1 VGKDRLEGKGMAAEC
16 TGGSEDPG
24 ERPTAPSAV
33 PWSALRSDPILRLGA
48 LLLVALAV
56 PYFVPLL
63 SSEALTTYSEDYA
76 PLLHFPILL
85 LAFGHGLGRI
95 RHRERRQF
103 TVYVM
108 VALALWWAARISYLV
123 FPYAQGTHAG
133 DISCDLLHAFFY
145 FFMILAIE
153 TRPHLAS
160 GWSTADP
167 TRKLRTIRVAVVV
180 FTMLGYFVFIPSILN
195 TEFYYTWLPSLYMYV
210 TLDLYLAARFFHA
223 AAACGSG
230 TSRRIYVLIG
240 LTASCWTVFDLFEC
254 LSWAKILELPSGNV
268 LDILWWLPVPVL
280 LVAARLPYV
289 AVHGGAME
297 DEPDDLFRCAK
308 PGTLRAVA
316 PQVIVAF
323 SIPSLHLAI
332 CGAGL
337 LDAESRAARDL
348 LVLLSLVALGT
359 LVLVQQ
365 FVLEK
370 GNRALEI
377 ELRQVNEQLERS
389 QRMEAIGRLA
399 GGVAHDFNNLLT
411 AIMGHTGMLLKRVPP
426 ENEIRREVERID
438 GASRRAATLTRQ
450 LLAFGRRQVLRPEV
464 IDLNAVVSDM
474 REMLQRMIGEDVALV
489 ASLDH
494 GLGRV
499 RADRGQIEQ
508 VIMNLCVNARDAM
521 PHGGWLKIETK
532 NERLPSR
539 GAGADTR
546 LPRGSQVS
554 LTISDTGIGMDGQ
567 TLDRIFDPFF
577 TTKERT
583 KGTGLGLSSVYGI
596 IRQSGGHIRVESEPG
611 AGTTFRI
618 YLPRRSEEATTTV
631 REAEELPEA
640 SPRPAAQATV
650 LVVEDEDALRELARE
665 ILEMHGYRVV
675 EACNGQDAL
684 RVYEQHEGAID
695 LLLTDVVMP
704 VMGGRE
710 LAHHLEKRQPGLKV
724 LYVSGYTDEDAI
736 REGKLEPG
744 AEFLAK
750 PFSPDK
756 LASKIREVLHREEHR
771 VAATGS

>member
-1 VGKDRLEGKGMAAEC
+1 MEDTRGAKDRR
-16 TGGSEDPG
+16 
-24 ERPTAPSAV
+24 ERFAAPSDV
-33 PWSALRSDPILRLGA
+33 PWSALLSDPILRLGA
-48 LLLVALAV
+48 VVLLALVV
-56 PYFVPLL
+56 PYFLPML
-63 SSEALTTYSEDYA
+63 SAEALTTYSEDYA
-76 PLLHFPILL
+76 DLPHLPLLL
-85 LAFGHGLGRI
+85 LAFGYGLGRI
-95 RHRERRQF
+95 RHRERRRF
-103 TVYVM
+103 TLYVM
-108 VALALWWAARISYLV
+108 VALALWLGVRLSYLV
-123 FPYAQGTHAG
+123 FPYAPGTLVG
-133 DISCDLLHAFFY
+133 DISCDLLYAFFY

-160 GWSTADP
+160 GWSAADP
-167 TRKLRTIRVAVVV
+167 TRKLRTASIAVVM

-210 TLDLYLAARFFHA
+210 ALDLYLAARFFHA
-223 AAACGSG
+223 GATCGSRPY
-230 TSRRIYVLIG
+230 RRIYTLFA
-240 LTASCWTVFDLFEC
+240 LTASSWAVFDLFEC
-254 LSWAKILELPSGNV
+254 LSWAKIVELPSGNA
-268 LDILWWLPVPVL
+268 LDVLWWLPMGVL
-280 LVAARLPYV
+280 LLAARLSYV
-289 AVHGGAME
+289 TVHRGEIE
-297 DEPDDLFRCAK
+297 DEPDAPFQCAK

-323 SIPSLHLAI
+323 SIPSIHLALYSV
-332 CGAGL
+332 GL
-337 LDAESRAARDL
+337 LDAESRVARDL
-348 LVLLSLVALGT
+348 LVLASILALGA

-370 GNRALEI
+370 GNRALES
-377 ELRQVNEQLERS
+377 ELRQVNEQLEQS

-411 AIMGHTGMLLKRVPP
+411 AIMGHTGLLLKRVPP
-426 ENEIRREVERID
+426 ESEIRREVERID

-450 LLAFGRRQVLRPEV
+450 LLAFSRRQVLRPEV
-464 IDLNAVVSDM
+464 IDFNAVVSDM

-494 GLGRV
+494 NLGRV

-532 NERLPSR
+532 NEQLPSH
-539 GAGADTR
+539 GAGSDAR

-554 LTISDTGIGMDGQ
+554 LTISDTGTGMDGQ
-567 TLDRIFDPFF
+567 TLERIFDPFF
-577 TTKERT
+577 TTKERS

-596 IRQSGGHIRVESEPG
+596 VRQSGGHIRVESEPG

-618 YLPRRSEEATTTV
+618 YLPRRSEEATATV
-631 REAEELPEA
+631 EEVEQLPEA
-640 SPRPAAQATV
+640 SPAQAVQETV

-665 ILEMHGYRVV
+665 ILEMHGYDVV

-704 VMGGRE
+704 IMGGRE
-710 LAHHLEKRQPGLKV
+710 LARHLEKRQSGLKV
-724 LYVSGYTDEDAI
+724 LYVSGYTDETAI

-750 PFSPDK
+750 PFSPDD
-756 LASKIREVLHREEHR
+756 LASKIREVLHREEPPI
-771 VAATGS
+771 AATGS